1 MVKYIHICNRGVA
14 MLNLSVSQA
23 QRQFTSLLGE
33 VTTVI
38 DKKSNIKKAVI
49 LPYGMYEKLI
59 AKSSD
64 AKKSEIS
71 EFLGLLSE
79 DFVTDD
85 ERYNDI
91 VK

>member
-1 MVKYIHICNRGVA
+1 MIEYIHIYNEGA
-14 MLNLSVSQA
+14 YMLSLSVSQA

-38 DKKSNIKKAVI
+38 DKKSNVKKAVI
-49 LPYGMYEKLI
+49 LPYEMYEKLI
-59 AKSSD
+59 EKSNNGQ
-64 AKKSEIS
+64 KSEIS
-71 EFLGLLSE
+71 EFLGILSE